1 MDGIPLAITEVGF
14 FIRGIGTECNGG
26 GNSKG
31 KVEMLTLS
39 IGSTG
44 RGGKSGR
51 VDDPR
56 NKK

>member
-1 MDGIPLAITEVGF
+1 MGSHSNNGSWV

-26 GNSKG
+26 DNSEG

-44 RGGKSGR
+44 RDGKSR
-51 VDDPR
+51 QVDDPM
-56 NKK
+56 KKK